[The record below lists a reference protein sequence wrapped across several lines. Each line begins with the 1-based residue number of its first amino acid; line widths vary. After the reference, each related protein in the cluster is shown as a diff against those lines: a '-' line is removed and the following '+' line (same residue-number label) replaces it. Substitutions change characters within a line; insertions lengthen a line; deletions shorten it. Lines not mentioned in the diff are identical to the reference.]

1 MSKERCAQDAAK
13 SGVRDKVNSYNLGG
27 HSGCQIYLM
36 EDDDGK
42 TFVRKISKDVGYNER
57 LKAQSEKQAS
67 FKCEPVKVPAV
78 LNQGYTEEGLY
89 FFDME
94 YVQGITLAEYI
105 KTMEI
110 GKVKG
115 LVESLISSIMPPNA
129 ITSTLECKYDVSQ
142 IFAKKLSDLKRTL
155 STHSNPVIDRSL
167 ALMEA
172 HDWSKLSY
180 SQCHGD
186 MTLEN
191 IIVKNDKLYLIDF
204 LDSFYDSWFLDIGT
218 LLQDVQVMWSYR
230 FQETVSMNT
239 VLRLIVFRDLLI
251 DEIKKVNPAYV
262 VEVYYSLLQKLI
274 RIYPYTKDELTYHF
288 LNENTS
294 RVIDRITQLEK
305 AAGEV
310 SL

>member
-1 MSKERCAQDAAK
+1 M
-13 SGVRDKVNSYNLGG
+13 
-27 HSGCQIYLM
+27 I

-42 TFVRKISKDVGYNER
+42 TFVRKISKDEDYNER

-67 FKCEPVKVPAV
+67 FNGAPVKAPVV

-89 FFDME
+89 FFDMD

-115 LVESLISSIMPPNA
+115 LVESLVSSIIPKRS
-129 ITSTLECKYDVSQ
+129 ITSIPECKSDVSQ
-142 IFAKKLSDLKRTL
+142 IFAEKLLGLRKTL
-155 STHSNPVIDRSL
+155 SVHNNPVIDQSL
-167 ALMEA
+167 ALLEA
-172 HDWSKLSY
+172 HDWSKLTY

-191 IIVKNDKLYLIDF
+191 IITQNDKLYFIDF

-218 LLQDVQVMWSYR
+218 LLQDVQIMWSYR

-251 DEIKKVNPAYV
+251 DEIKKVNPVYV
-262 VEVYYSLLQKLI
+262 VEIYYSLLQKLI
-274 RIYPYTKDELTYHF
+274 RIYPYIKDEFTYHF
-288 LNENTS
+288 LNEKTS
-294 RVIDRITQLEK
+294 LVIEKIKKLEK
-305 AAGEV
+305 AAGEE

>member
-1 MSKERCAQDAAK
+1 M
-13 SGVRDKVNSYNLGG
+13 NSYNLGG
-27 HSGCQIYLM
+27 HSGCQIYLI
-36 EDDDGK
+36 EDDDGN
-42 TFVRKISKDVGYNER
+42 TFVRKISKDEDYNKR
-57 LKAQSEKQAS
+57 LKVQSEKQAS
-67 FKCEPVKVPAV
+67 FNGEPVKAPAV

-115 LVESLISSIMPPNA
+115 LVETLVSSIIPKRS
-129 ITSTLECKYDVSQ
+129 ITSVSEYKSDVSQ
-142 IFAKKLSDLKRTL
+142 IFAKKMSGLRKTL
-155 STHSNPVIDRSL
+155 SVHNNPVIDQSL
-167 ALMEA
+167 ALLEA
-172 HDWSKLSY
+172 HDWSKLTY

-191 IIVKNDKLYLIDF
+191 IIVKNDKLYFIDF

-230 FQETVSMNT
+230 FQENVSMNT

-251 DEIKKVNPAYV
+251 DEIKKVNPEYV
-262 VEVYYSLLQKLI
+262 IEIYYSLLQKLI

-288 LNENTS
+288 LNEKTS
-294 RVIDRITQLEK
+294 HVIEKIMKLEK
-305 AAGEV
+305 AAGEE

>member
-1 MSKERCAQDAAK
+1 M
-13 SGVRDKVNSYNLGG
+13 NSYNLGG
-27 HSGCQIYLM
+27 HSGCQIYLI

-42 TFVRKISKDVGYNER
+42 TFVRKISKDEDYNER

-67 FKCEPVKVPAV
+67 FKGEAVKAPVV
-78 LNQGYTEEGLY
+78 LKQGYTEEGLY

-115 LVESLISSIMPPNA
+115 LVESLVSSLIPKTS
-129 ITSTLECKYDVSQ
+129 ITPIPESNVSQ
-142 IFAKKLSDLKRTL
+142 IFARKLSELRKTL
-155 STHSNPVIDRSL
+155 SVHNNPIIDQSL
-167 ALMEA
+167 ALLET
-172 HDWSKLSY
+172 HDWSKLTY

-191 IIVKNDKLYLIDF
+191 IIVKNDKLYFIDF
-204 LDSFYDSWFLDIGT
+204 LDSFYDSWFLDVGT
-218 LLQDVQVMWSYR
+218 LLQDIQIMWSYR

-239 VLRLIVFRDLLI
+239 VLRLIVFRDLLL

-262 VEVYYSLLQKLI
+262 VEIYYSLLQKLI

-288 LNENTS
+288 LNEKTS
-294 RVIDRITQLEK
+294 LVIENIKKLEK
-305 AAGEV
+305 VAGEE

>member
-1 MSKERCAQDAAK
+1 M
-13 SGVRDKVNSYNLGG
+13 NSYNLGG
-27 HSGCQIYLM
+27 HSGCHIYLI

-42 TFVRKISKDVGYNER
+42 TFIRKISKDEDYNER

-67 FKCEPVKVPAV
+67 FKGEPVKTPAV
-78 LNQGYTEEGLY
+78 LNQGYTEDGLY

-115 LVESLISSIMPPNA
+115 LVESLVNSIIPEKS
-129 ITSTLECKYDVSQ
+129 ITSIPENKSDVSQ
-142 IFAKKLSDLKRTL
+142 IFANKLRSLRKAL
-155 STHSNPVIDRSL
+155 SVHKNPVIDQ
-167 ALMEA
+167 ALTLLEA
-172 HDWSKLSY
+172 HDWSKLTY

-191 IIVKNDKLYLIDF
+191 IIVKNDKLYFIDF

-218 LLQDVQVMWSYR
+218 LLQDVQIMWSYR
-230 FQETVSMNT
+230 FQENISMNT

-251 DEIKKVNPAYV
+251 DEIKKVNPAYE
-262 VEVYYSLLQKLI
+262 VEIYYSLLQKLI
-274 RIYPYTKDELTYHF
+274 RIYPYTKDKFTYQF
-288 LNENTS
+288 LNEKTS
-294 RVIDRITQLEK
+294 LLTERIMKLEK
-305 AAGEV
+305 VAGEE